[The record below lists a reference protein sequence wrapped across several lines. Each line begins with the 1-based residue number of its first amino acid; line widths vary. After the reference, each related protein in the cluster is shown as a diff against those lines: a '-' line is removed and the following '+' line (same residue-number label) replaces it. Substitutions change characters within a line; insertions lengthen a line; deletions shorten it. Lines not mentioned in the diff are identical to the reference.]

1 MRPCTYAWPWGEADQ
16 DPLLIGRAMT
26 SGPNPTAHLEG
37 VGGYFFMASSRLSTT
52 TKRAGAVALAF
63 AAGSTGLIA
72 ATTGSASAAGSLNLG
87 AVRACE
93 SGGNYSTNTGN
104 GFYGA
109 YQFDQQTWSGLGYS
123 GSPSSASPATQ
134 DAAAQK
140 LYSQRGTSPWPV
152 CGRSTSGGSASNT
165 VQHSSRSTSRSA
177 VTPTTTSSKAAPSQK
192 STVQR
197 SSIVLS
203 TALHAQKRG
212 DVKRAQTLLNEN
224 GAHLQVDGYF
234 GALTEAATKAFQADK
249 GLSADGE
256 IGPLTNSALRG

>member
-1 MRPCTYAWPWGEADQ
+1 
-16 DPLLIGRAMT
+16 MT
-26 SGPNPTAHLEG
+26 
-37 VGGYFFMASSRLSTT
+37 SSRLRT

-72 ATTGSASAAGSLNLG
+72 ATTGSASASSLNLS

-109 YQFDQQTWSGLGYS
+109 YQFDQQTWNGLGYS

-152 CGRSTSGGSASNT
+152 CGSSTAGSSSVSNGAQQT
-165 VQHSSRSTSRSA
+165 TSRSVSRA
-177 VTPTTTSSKAAPSQK
+177 PVQQSSSSTATSPK
-192 STVQR
+192 STVRQ
-197 SSIVLS
+197 SSIVLT
-203 TALHAQKRG
+203 TALIGQDRE
-212 DVKRAQTLLNEN
+212 DVKRAQQKLNEN
-224 GAHLQVDGYF
+224 GADLQVDGRF
-234 GALTEAATKAFQADK
+234 GPLTEAATKAFQAHK
-249 GLSADGE
+249 GLVADGE
-256 IGPLTNSALRG
+256 IGPKTHRALRG